1 MYMQDD
7 IYKQSII
14 DYLKYNYRYELI
26 ILLHR
31 ILNQKQIEYNQL
43 DEYEKAMYD
52 YREIC
57 FLEQE
62 IELIYKRFCVLQND
76 LSDDLDKK
84 ENE

>member
-14 DYLKYNYRYELI
+14 NYLEYNYMYELI
-26 ILLHR
+26 VLLHR

-76 LSDDLDKK
+76 LSDDLNK
-84 ENE
+84 ERE

>member
-1 MYMQDD
+1 MKD

-14 DYLKYNYRYELI
+14 NYLKYNYMYELI

-31 ILNQKQIEYNQL
+31 LLREKEIEYNQL

-52 YREIC
+52 YKEIC

-62 IELIYKRFCVLQND
+62 IELIYKRLCVLQND
-76 LSDDLDKK
+76 LSDDLNK
-84 ENE
+84 ERE